1 MKIRL
6 AVSDENLEE
15 IKSFL
20 EEKGIEIDD
29 DAEFILMQKNKSI
42 GHLAVRTCDTA
53 DKAYIDIEDIIY
65 IESYGHRMEIKTMEE
80 TYYTT
85 DPLYQLEST
94 LDSTKYVRI
103 SKSVIIAKR
112 KVKQI
117 KPSFSM
123 KFVLIMQDGRKLE
136 VTRNYYNSFKEA
148 FNI

>member
-6 AVSDENLEE
+6 AVSDENLKVVRE
-15 IKSFL
+15 FL

-29 DAEFILMQKNKSI
+29 DAEFILMEKNKTI
-42 GHLAVRTCDTA
+42 DHLAVKTCKTS

-65 IESYGHRMEIKTMEE
+65 IESYGHRMEIKTAEE
-80 TYYTT
+80 SYYTT
-85 DPLYQLEST
+85 DPLYQLESM
-94 LDSTKYVRI
+94 LDKTKFVRI

-123 KFVLIMQDGRKLE
+123 KFLLIMQDGRKLE
-136 VTRNYYNSFKEA
+136 VTRSYYNSFKEA